1 MCVKSEDNKLG
12 LNFENAERLLSKGVK
27 VTKVLECGDDVNKS
41 EIKKI
46 WLNEMAKAWKD
57 KVLSGQFVHGIL
69 ENSDQIVQCGS
80 GLGRIWR
87 SKLKLCCVIS
97 RSRP

>member
-12 LNFENAERLLSKGVK
+12 WNFENAERLLSKGVK
-27 VTKVLECGDDVNKS
+27 VTKVLDCGDDVNKS

-69 ENSDQIVQCGS
+69 ENSDQSAIWKW
-80 GLGRIWR
+80 LG
-87 SKLKLCCVIS
+87 KDLEVKTETLLCDKQK
-97 RSRP
+97 